1 MSGWIIA
8 GIIVAAILILL
19 MTSVTVRFEY
29 SDGLRLKIN
38 WLFVKLVQIPAK
50 TKKMKRR
57 DREAKKDV
65 KSAAEDEEKLSG
77 ESTGGNPE
85 DSVQRSAPEPESSPE
100 PRKSPEKKAGKPKSA
115 PKNSAD
121 KLTLKDIRALVKL
134 VWDSLSKP
142 LKRLL
147 KATRIYDFRLNIV
160 VGGEDAAK
168 TAIKFGEVNIA
179 AGSALA
185 FLDGNFTLKKPDYY
199 ITCDFLS
206 EETRSECSFTAKL
219 TVIAALAFLFWL
231 AGRAVKNYL
240 AREDAAAAVDKL
252 RK

>member
-8 GIIVAAILILL
+8 GAIVAAILILL

-38 WLFVKLVQIPAK
+38 WLFLNLVQIPAK
-50 TKKMKRR
+50 TRKMKRR
-57 DREAKKDV
+57 DKKAEKDV
-65 KSAAEDEEKLSG
+65 KSAAVDEEKLSG
-77 ESTGGNPE
+77 ETTDVRTGGAE
-85 DSVQRSAPEPESSPE
+85 EKKSSPE
-100 PRKSPEKKAGKPKSA
+100 PEKSPGKKAKKPKGST
-115 PKNSAD
+115 KDSAD

-147 KATRIYDFRLNIV
+147 KATRIYDFRLYIV

-168 TAIKFGEVNIA
+168 AAIRFGEVNIA
-179 AGSALA
+179 AGSAVA

-206 EETRSECSFTAKL
+206 EETRAECSFTAKL

-240 AREDAAAAVDKL
+240 ARGDAAAAVGKL